1 MRGEGS
7 VIATLGRVS
16 RSMSCACRRYAFR
29 QAIEKI
35 VPPTMLLRTHVV
47 REQACCML
55 FPSTDL
61 ANASTSTG
69 AIVSTSTV
77 LNCNCHLFSFLAIVC
92 IKVSTSV
99 SGVLTVWNPAAR
111 ISARVC

>member
-1 MRGEGS
+1 MSLRLWVAFPDPCPVLAGDMPS
-7 VIATLGRVS
+7 GR
-16 RSMSCACRRYAFR
+16 RSK
-29 QAIEKI
+29 KI

>member
-29 QAIEKI
+29 QAIEQI

-47 REQACCML
+47 REQACCFRPLNLAGVIL
-55 FPSTDL
+55 FVSMFLLALEFCPEVVQYVVVLLCDL
-61 ANASTSTG
+61 Q
-69 AIVSTSTV
+69 ID
-77 LNCNCHLFSFLAIVC
+77 L
-92 IKVSTSV
+92 
-99 SGVLTVWNPAAR
+99 
-111 ISARVC
+111 